1 MMMKIKVLLRGGGDL
16 ATGVAHRLFKS
27 GMSVV
32 ITELEKPLVI
42 RRTVAFASAVYDGE
56 ITIEGV
62 RGISCKNI
70 PEYFGDYIPVII
82 DPECKL
88 LKEFNP
94 HVLVDVTM
102 RKYNMGTNID
112 MAPLVIALGP
122 GFTAGVDVHRV
133 IETQRGHFLGQI
145 LYEGS
150 AEPDTGI
157 PGEIGGES
165 WKRIVRSPADGIFI
179 SEKNIGDR
187 ISEGELIGQVD
198 NVEVHAL
205 LSGVLRGLIKTGLYV
220 TKNLKIGDIDPR
232 AKEEYINTISD
243 KARSLGGS
251 VLQAIME
258 EFVGR
263 FNFQ

>member
-1 MMMKIKVLLRGGGDL
+1 
-16 ATGVAHRLFKS
+16 
-27 GMSVV
+27 
-32 ITELEKPLVI
+32 
-42 RRTVAFASAVYDGE
+42 
-56 ITIEGV
+56 
-62 RGISCKNI
+62 
-70 PEYFGDYIPVII
+70 
-82 DPECKL
+82 
-88 LKEFNP
+88 
-94 HVLVDVTM
+94 
-102 RKYNMGTNID
+102 MGTNID

-145 LYEGS
+145 IYEGS

-165 WKRIVRSPADGIFI
+165 WKRIVRAPADGIFI
-179 SEKNIGDR
+179 SKKNIGDR
-187 ISEGELIGQVD
+187 ISEGELIGQVN

-205 LSGVLRGLIKTGLYV
+205 ISGVLRGLIKTGLYV

-258 EFVGR
+258 EFAGR

>member
-1 MMMKIKVLLRGGGDL
+1 MKKTMIKVLLRGGGDL

-27 GMSVV
+27 GMNIL
-32 ITELEKPLVI
+32 ITELAKPLVI

-62 RGISCKNI
+62 KGILYKNL
-70 PEYFGDYIPVII
+70 PEDFNDFIPVLI
-82 DPECKL
+82 DPECKT
-88 LKEFNP
+88 LKQFNP

-102 RKYNMGTNID
+102 RKYNIGTKID

-133 IETQRGHFLGQI
+133 IETQRGHFLGSI
-145 LYEGS
+145 IYKGS
-150 AEPDTGI
+150 AEADTGI

-165 WKRIVRSPADGIFI
+165 RKRIVRSPADGIFI
-179 SEKNIGDR
+179 CEKNIGDN
-187 ISEGELIGQVD
+187 ISEGELIGYV
-198 NVEVHAL
+198 NNTEVYAD
-205 LSGVLRGLIKTGLYV
+205 LSGLLRGIIKSGLYV

-232 AKEEYINTISD
+232 AKKEYITTISD
-243 KARSLGGS
+243 KARALGGS

-258 EFVGR
+258 KFG
-263 FNFQ
+263 

>member
-145 LYEGS
+145 LYEGKI
-150 AEPDTGI
+150 D
-157 PGEIGGES
+157 
-165 WKRIVRSPADGIFI
+165 D
-179 SEKNIGDR
+179 
-187 ISEGELIGQVD
+187 ELLWNYTTKANDSIW
-198 NVEVHAL
+198 
-205 LSGVLRGLIKTGLYV
+205 LSTHK
-220 TKNLKIGDIDPR
+220 
-232 AKEEYINTISD
+232 
-243 KARSLGGS
+243 
-251 VLQAIME
+251 
-258 EFVGR
+258 
-263 FNFQ
+263 